1 MRRFTCALLGVAA
14 LSLLAPVSTRA
25 AAFLIDDTLATDQIV
40 FSANDF
46 EGGLSLDGVP
56 FQQGNNNPAVATLP
70 EADANG
76 NPIVHDFDGRWLTT
90 GAQLPATLQVAFLE
104 PLTQSLSDVLFV
116 QYIDQGN
123 GFGRMVGHFVSDA
136 SELGLNPSQYITP
149 GVAVTNW
156 PETNGPF
163 SFNAPFLSA
172 SANSD
177 VDIPEATSVLILGV
191 GACVGALIPL
201 RRHSLA

>member
-1 MRRFTCALLGVAA
+1 MRRFTCALLGVTA
-14 LSLLAPVSTRA
+14 LSFLAPAFAHA
-25 AAFLIDDTLATDQIV
+25 AAFFIDDTLTTEQIR
-40 FSANDF
+40 FTANDF
-46 EGGLSLDGVP
+46 EGGLSLNGVS
-56 FQQGNNNPAVATLP
+56 FQQGTNNPAVATLP
-70 EADANG
+70 EADATG
-76 NPIVHDFDGRWLTT
+76 NPIVHNFDGSWITT
-90 GAQLPATLQVAFLE
+90 GAALPPTVQVAFIE
-104 PLTQSLSDVLFV
+104 PGTSLLSDVLFV
-116 QYIDQGN
+116 QYVDQGN

-201 RRHSLA
+201 RRRSLA